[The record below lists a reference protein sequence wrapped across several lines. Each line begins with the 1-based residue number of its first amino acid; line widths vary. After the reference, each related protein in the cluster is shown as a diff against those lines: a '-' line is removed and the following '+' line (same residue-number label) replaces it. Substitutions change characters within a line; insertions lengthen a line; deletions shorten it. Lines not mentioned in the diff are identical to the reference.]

1 MLPAVPCWENFP
13 SVKQKSFDI
22 SIGAGC
28 GILDN
33 NLPKYSMIM
42 KHEMIT
48 KKENNLTYLL

>member
-22 SIGAGC
+22 SIVAGC